1 MAGNLETSKSYARK
15 LWLARGACFLQI
27 GCGAQLSI
35 YAAVHMTDKGLSGT
49 AIGILLA
56 IESALIILTGPLWG
70 WVADRYHF
78 YRRLIAI
85 GTIGLTATMAWFAIA
100 DSELDFLFY
109 VLLRGIMV
117 TSVMG
122 VMPALALANLPPESQ
137 GKSFGSYRSFG
148 SIGFM
153 TSSLLLPMFLP
164 SIESIILL
172 AALVFPTSLY
182 FVFALERPPPR
193 TTSEEEA
200 FHKKLPPLLYWFLV
214 ANFLVCLTDPAINGF
229 YNSYAR
235 TLGADLEWIGFISSL
250 NGFTAFLFLPIMGSW
265 VDRRGPK
272 LILLLGY
279 ASQSLRMLSASF
291 VTAPEWLWMPQVFHI
306 FGWAGREVA
315 AILFIAVLAGT
326 TKRATAMG
334 LYVSTKMAGLMVGSF
349 LMGRLSDLYG
359 YSVMFQ
365 IVSAIA
371 AFSLVFLLYVFSR
384 DKRAQG

>member
-1 MAGNLETSKSYARK
+1 
-15 LWLARGACFLQI
+15 
-27 GCGAQLSI
+27 
-35 YAAVHMTDKGLSGT
+35 MTDKGLTGT
-49 AIGILLA
+49 AIGVLLA

-70 WVADRYHF
+70 WVADRYRF

-85 GTIGLTATMAWFAIA
+85 GTLGLTLTLGWFAFA
-100 DSELDFLFY
+100 ESELDFLLY
-109 VLLRGIMV
+109 VILRGIMV

-122 VMPALALANLPPESQ
+122 VMPALALANLPQESQ
-137 GKSFGSYRSFG
+137 GKSYGSYRSFG

-153 TSSLLLPMFLP
+153 TSSLLLPLLLP
-164 SIESIILL
+164 SIESIVLL
-172 AALVFPTSLY
+172 AALLLPASLY

-193 TTSEEEA
+193 DKTEEEA
-200 FHKKLPPLLYWFLV
+200 YRKKLPPLLYWFLV
-214 ANFLVCLTDPAINGF
+214 ANFLICLTDPAINGF
-229 YNSYAR
+229 YNSFAR

-250 NGFTAFLFLPIMGSW
+250 NGFIAFLFLPVMGGW
-265 VDRRGPK
+265 VDRSGPR
-272 LILLLGY
+272 LVLLLGF
-279 ASQSLRMLSASF
+279 ASQGLRMLSASF

-315 AILFIAVLAGT
+315 AILFITVLAGA

-349 LMGRLSDLYG
+349 IMGRLSDLYG
-359 YSVMFQ
+359 YNTMFQ

-384 DKRAQG
+384 DKTGK